1 MLHALLKKH
10 YLLTRQDLV
19 LLLYLITVLL
29 GTACAA
35 EEEVPAHQAG
45 PGPGVGAA
53 VPALLVLGGLQ
64 PGAQGPPQARPG
76 LQGPDQ
82 DGHQGD

>member
-1 MLHALLKKH
+1 MSM
-10 YLLTRQDLV
+10 T
-19 LLLYLITVLL
+19 IVLL
-29 GTACAA
+29 GVVTGVARAA
-35 EEEVPAHQAG
+35 EEALPAHQAG